1 MTIEL
6 LRAPAR
12 QSGALAET
20 AHRPWPVPEGSW
32 MLGQTWQDLLFA
44 HWRVNADALRRLVPA
59 ALTVEEHDGS
69 AWLAITPFVL
79 TGFRFRGTLPL
90 PVVSSFPELNVRT
103 YVTAEGKPGIWFFSL
118 DTSSLLAVEGARRT
132 YKLPYFHARM
142 SVDRVDGR
150 LAYRSSRRD
159 SPRPFVFEGAYG
171 SAGEPAEPPPGSLER
186 FLTERYC
193 HYAADG
199 SRLYRAEIHHSP
211 WQLRPA
217 KVELDLNTMAPDG
230 VELEG
235 EPLCHL
241 GERQDVV
248 IWPLQELPANSTKA
262 SRKSTPSAGSPR

>member
-142 SVDRVDGR
+142 SVDRVDPSCSRVPTDRPGSR
-150 LAYRSSRRD
+150 QSRRPGRSS
-159 SPRPFVFEGAYG
+159 
-171 SAGEPAEPPPGSLER
+171 
-186 FLTERYC
+186 
-193 HYAADG
+193 
-199 SRLYRAEIHHSP
+199 
-211 WQLRPA
+211 
-217 KVELDLNTMAPDG
+217 
-230 VELEG
+230 
-235 EPLCHL
+235 
-241 GERQDVV
+241 
-248 IWPLQELPANSTKA
+248 A
-262 SRKSTPSAGSPR
+262 SSPSATATTRPTARGSIAPRSTIRPGNSAQRRSSST